1 MVDLI
6 SRSTG
11 LSLAAETRMFQILE
25 SVASFYSIKPYDNTN
40 KVTNQTHLNIT
51 NFVIDVLT
59 KEFEISGSRDKS
71 KKSYTK
77 NMSSILMS
85 TSQFL
90 GLFDNNLSDDF
101 QTRYLQYLV
110 NTKS

>member
-6 SRSTG
+6 NRKTG

-25 SVASFYSIKPYDNTN
+25 SVAPFYSVKPYDNTN
-40 KVTNQTHLNIT
+40 KVTNQTHLDIT
-51 NFVIDVLT
+51 NFVIDILT
-59 KEFEISGSRDKS
+59 KEFEISGTRGDSKS
-71 KKSYTK
+71 SFSG
-77 NMSSILMS
+77 NMSSILMA

-90 GLFDNNLSDDF
+90 GLFENDLTNDF

-110 NTKS
+110 NINS